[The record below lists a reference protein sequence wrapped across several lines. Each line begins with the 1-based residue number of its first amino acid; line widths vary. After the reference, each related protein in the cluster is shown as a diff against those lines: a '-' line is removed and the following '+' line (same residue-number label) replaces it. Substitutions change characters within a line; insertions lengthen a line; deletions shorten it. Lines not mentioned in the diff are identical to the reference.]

1 MSTPFAVS
9 PSFHV
14 LNLFYFLVKCPTM
27 YQFMYVE
34 FPHYL
39 PRIGFAKCSNCICVM
54 RFLAVNKVADIFML
68 YLTIKQQF
76 KVN

>member
-1 MSTPFAVS
+1 
-9 PSFHV
+9 
-14 LNLFYFLVKCPTM
+14 M
-27 YQFMYVE
+27 YQFMYVA